1 MPPAPTA
8 PPRHFMTAAPQALRG
23 TPPRRPAASWAAAS
37 RRGGSA
43 AGGAAGGKSAPSGAA
58 GGGGGPGLREP
69 PWAGPGP
76 AEPPRGAGRGE
87 PVTVAFVGGAAARAL
102 CVPQRGARARRG
114 SVRSGERRR
123 PRPRAPSGTARPAAG
138 PEAAGGAGAV
148 PVRRVATAERA
159 EENFRVAASLVRLQ
173 GRSHAVTWL
182 PAAGGGS
189 SRGVPPRLTSAL
201 LRHAPCRPS
210 PQALLSYRL
219 QKRFRVKK
227 FGSRE
232 GGPPSISTFAARM
245 HPSEVFPQCPSV
257 PQGTGAV
264 QVQCTL

>member
-1 MPPAPTA
+1 MG
-8 PPRHFMTAAPQALRG
+8 PRAERARRAA
-23 TPPRRPAASWAAAS
+23 
-37 RRGGSA
+37 RRGGWRA
-43 AGGAAGGKSAPSGAA
+43 RPEGAALG
-58 GGGGGPGLREP
+58 
-69 PWAGPGP
+69 WAGSGRA
-76 AEPPRGAGRGE
+76 AEGRRPRGARNGRLRGRG
-87 PVTVAFVGGAAARAL
+87 GGARAL

-123 PRPRAPSGTARPAAG
+123 TRPRAPSGTARPAAG

-201 LRHAPCRPS
+201 LRHAPCRPP

-232 GGPPSISTFAARM
+232 SGPPSISTFAARM